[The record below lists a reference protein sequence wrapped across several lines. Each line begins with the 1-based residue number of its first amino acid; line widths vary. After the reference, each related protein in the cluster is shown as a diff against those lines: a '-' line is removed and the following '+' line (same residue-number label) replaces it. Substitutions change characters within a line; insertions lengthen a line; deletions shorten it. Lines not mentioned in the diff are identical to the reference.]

1 MKQGCA
7 NLISNP
13 VERSMEKQTTLTKR
27 LAIIGCIFL
36 WLPLMAPVIFA
47 LRYFR
52 GSGKFMLD
60 FLMPFEIFPLV
71 LLGSG
76 LLIWAAIR
84 SKLRVRHIGWAF
96 SAAVLL
102 MALGLVI
109 AQVSG
114 LASGRTAPDG
124 TWDTIV
130 TGLLIASDIA
140 LMATAVGGTLLV
152 RDLIKKP

>member
-1 MKQGCA
+1 
-7 NLISNP
+7 
-13 VERSMEKQTTLTKR
+13 MEKQMALTKR
-27 LAIIGCIFL
+27 LAIIGCFFL
-36 WLPLMAPVIFA
+36 WLPLVAPVIFS
-47 LRYFR
+47 LRYFYS
-52 GSGKFMLD
+52 SGKFMLD

-84 SKLRVRHIGWAF
+84 SKLRIRHICWAF
-96 SAAVLL
+96 GAAVIL
-102 MALGLVI
+102 MVLGLVI

-114 LASGRTAPDG
+114 LASSRIEPDG
-124 TWDTIV
+124 TWDTTV

-140 LMATAVGGTLLV
+140 LVVTAVGGTLLV

>member
-1 MKQGCA
+1 
-7 NLISNP
+7 
-13 VERSMEKQTTLTKR
+13 MEKQMILTKR

-36 WLPLMAPVIFA
+36 WLPLVAPVIFA

-60 FLMPFEIFPLV
+60 YLLPFEIFPLV

-84 SKLRVRHIGWAF
+84 SKLRLKHISWGFA
-96 SAAVLL
+96 AAVALL
-102 MALGLVI
+102 VVGLVL

-114 LASGRTAPDG
+114 LASGRIEPDG

-130 TGLLIASDIA
+130 AGLLIAADIA
-140 LMATAVGGTLLV
+140 LVVTAVGGTLLV
-152 RDLIKKP
+152 RDLLNKS

>member
-1 MKQGCA
+1 
-7 NLISNP
+7 
-13 VERSMEKQTTLTKR
+13 MEKQNKLTKI

-36 WLPLMAPVIFA
+36 WLPLAAPVIFA
-47 LRYFR
+47 LSYFR

-84 SKLRVRHIGWAF
+84 SKLRIKHIGWAF
-96 SAAVLL
+96 GAAVIL
-102 MALGLVI
+102 MVLGLML

-114 LASGRTAPDG
+114 LASGRIEPDG

-130 TGLLIASDIA
+130 AGLLIASDIA
-140 LMATAVGGTLLV
+140 LVVTAVGGTMLV
-152 RDLIKKP
+152 RDLLKH

>member
-1 MKQGCA
+1 M
-7 NLISNP
+7 I
-13 VERSMEKQTTLTKR
+13 LTKR

-36 WLPLMAPVIFA
+36 WLPLVAPVIFA

-60 FLMPFEIFPLV
+60 YLLPFEIFPLV

-84 SKLRVRHIGWAF
+84 SKLRLKHISWGFA
-96 SAAVLL
+96 AAVALL
-102 MALGLVI
+102 VVGLVL

-114 LASGRTAPDG
+114 LASGRIEPDG

-130 TGLLIASDIA
+130 AGLLIAADIA
-140 LMATAVGGTLLV
+140 LVVTAVGGTLLV
-152 RDLIKKP
+152 RDLLNKS

>member
-1 MKQGCA
+1 
-7 NLISNP
+7 
-13 VERSMEKQTTLTKR
+13 MEKKTILTKR

-36 WLPLMAPVIFA
+36 WLPLVAPIIFS

-52 GSGKFMLD
+52 GSGEFMLD

-84 SKLRVRHIGWAF
+84 SKQRVKHICWGFA
-96 SAAVLL
+96 AAVFLL
-102 MALGLVI
+102 VLGLVL

-114 LASGRTAPDG
+114 LASGRIEPDG
-124 TWDTIV
+124 TWNMLV
-130 TGLLIASDIA
+130 SGLLIAADIA
-140 LMATAVGGTLLV
+140 LVVTAVGGTLLV
-152 RDLIKKP
+152 RDLLKKSPVI